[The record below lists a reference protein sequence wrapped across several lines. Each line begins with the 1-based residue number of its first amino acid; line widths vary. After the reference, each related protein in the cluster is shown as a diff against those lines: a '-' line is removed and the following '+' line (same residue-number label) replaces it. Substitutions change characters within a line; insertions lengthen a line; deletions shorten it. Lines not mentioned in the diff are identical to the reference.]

1 MSSYKFLE
9 QEKYLELQIQK
20 LSTEIDKN
28 QEEIQW
34 ELIELRK
41 LVEEK

>member
-28 QEEIQW
+28 QEEIQ
-34 ELIELRK
+34 
-41 LVEEK
+41 